1 MANWRV
7 WTGDDGGFHRPSR
20 CGFFQDPQLKMDLK
34 PLSSNERP
42 TSSTGITSAGSWGF
56 SSIFGSSENRGY
68 TDKPTGNT
76 ISDSLPIDLTFSTI
90 RLKEPPSI
98 LRPSDKQ
105 TENEASEIAIT
116 KLLLRS
122 YYDIVRKNIQDSVPK
137 AIMHFLVNHAK
148 RQLLSTFI
156 QKVYREEQF
165 SILLNEREEVAIKRR
180 RIMEMYHVLQQAVS
194 TLDELPIDLDE
205 ASYSR
210 SGTDVAARRSGSMSS
225 NHSASNGD
233 IHEMAHTTAP
243 PLKNQR
249 RHKSTDSW
257 EKTQPSF
264 SSD

>member
-1 MANWRV
+1 M
-7 WTGDDGGFHRPSR
+7 
-20 CGFFQDPQLKMDLK
+20 
-34 PLSSNERP
+34 
-42 TSSTGITSAGSWGF
+42 
-56 SSIFGSSENRGY
+56 
-68 TDKPTGNT
+68 
-76 ISDSLPIDLTFSTI
+76 
-90 RLKEPPSI
+90 I
-98 LRPSDKQ
+98 LR
-105 TENEASEIAIT
+105 
-116 KLLLRS
+116 
-122 YYDIVRKNIQDSVPK
+122 
-137 AIMHFLVNHAK
+137 
-148 RQLLSTFI
+148 
-156 QKVYREEQF
+156 REEQF
-165 SILLNEREEVAIKRR
+165 GILLNEREEVAIKRR

-194 TLDELPIDLDE
+194 VSSFFHFAVSFSFFVNYTCLLMFTFDLYLFKLQTLDELPIDLDE